1 MSFVGGVLLDSN
13 FIRKGAKP
21 ARKKRRR
28 AWAHRGTD
36 GATNIGS
43 SVTEKENR
51 SGEIMVT
58 VDPQKPIPNI
68 KESNKTENRTKVQK
82 GGFETI
88 FQQVVGRTESKGT
101 NTESTRFISEIRPT
115 RFSTESLPSTN
126 RVVDQVQRLIDTM
139 GVYQQKL
146 IESGATLRDI
156 QTLVQQMASQSGSLS
171 AASSAVE
178 EQDSLKT
185 IANQSLT
192 LASMEITRFNSGYYN
207 DG

>member
-1 MSFVGGVLLDSN
+1 
-13 FIRKGAKP
+13 
-21 ARKKRRR
+21 
-28 AWAHRGTD
+28 
-36 GATNIGS
+36 
-43 SVTEKENR
+43 
-51 SGEIMVT
+51 MVT